1 MENIYA
7 QVTSYTLEQ
16 GNMLDIFLPDSSNT
30 RKVYVMFLGAAKQRI
45 ILRRQMSFIYD
56 FSFRS

>member
-1 MENIYA
+1 
-7 QVTSYTLEQ
+7 
-16 GNMLDIFLPDSSNT
+16 MLDIFLPDSSNT